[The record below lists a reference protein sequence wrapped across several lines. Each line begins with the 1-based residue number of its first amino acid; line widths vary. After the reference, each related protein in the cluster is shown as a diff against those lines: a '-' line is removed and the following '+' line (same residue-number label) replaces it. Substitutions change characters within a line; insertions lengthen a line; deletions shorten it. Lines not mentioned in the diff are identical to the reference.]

1 MNRQIGQ
8 LPSWAIEIKKG
19 VCVDRKVTAIVQAR
33 MLSTRLPGKVLK
45 KVSHLTLLEILV
57 RRLKKSKRLTEII
70 VATTDHPSDDV
81 IEDECRRLG
90 VSVFRG
96 PQEDVLGRYFGAAEM
111 SRSDSVLRITA
122 DCPLIDPILVDAL
135 IEEFNELEYDYAS
148 NTNPPTYPDGFD
160 IEIFTIGILTQANIE
175 ATSPFDR
182 EHVTPW
188 IKRKSSK
195 TLNVTAPEDLSSL
208 RITIDEQVD
217 FDLLVKL
224 FSIPEVDWEISW
236 NSIVEFLK
244 REGDDLSSSELPS
257 RNEGAILGKGQK
269 LWKRAKAIIPGG
281 NMLLS
286 KRPEMFLPE
295 KWPSYFDTATGCKVT
310 DLDGNE
316 FIDMAIM
323 GIGTNILGYGRPEV
337 DAAVAEVVRK
347 GNMSTLNC
355 PEEVWLAEAL
365 LEINPWADMVRF
377 ARTGGEANAIAV
389 RIARAASGRDGVAI
403 CGYHGWHDWYLAAN
417 LAEEKNLDGH
427 LLPGLDPTGVPRNLR
442 GSVFPFNFNDI
453 QALESLIKNQKIGAI
468 VMEVSRNSDPAP
480 GFLESVRELATRN
493 GIVLMFDECTSGFR
507 ETFGGL
513 HKKFGVEPDL
523 AMYGKALGNGYA
535 ITAVVGRREV
545 MDVAQRTFISSTF
558 WTERI
563 GPAAALATLKVM
575 RETKSW
581 EIVTANGLRIRKSW
595 QELSE
600 RTGLGITHWGIPA
613 LAGYSFVGEGAQV
626 QKTYVTQEMLKRGYL
641 VGSSVYSSVAHTD
654 DLINEYFENLECVFN
669 RLSQH
674 IGDPVA
680 TRKLLEGPVS
690 HTGFQRLN

>member
-1 MNRQIGQ
+1 VPESDGLHLGPIGVKRV
-8 LPSWAIEIKKG
+8 L
-19 VCVDRKVTAIVQAR
+19 VDRKIAAIVQAR
-33 MLSTRLPGKVLK
+33 MLSTRLPGKVMKEL
-45 KVSHLTLLEILV
+45 SNHTLLEILL
-57 RRLKKSKRLTEII
+57 RRLKKSNRLSEII
-70 VATTDHPSDDV
+70 VATTDHPSDDL
-81 IEDECRRLG
+81 IEEECRRLG
-90 VSVFRG
+90 AGVYRG
-96 PQEDVLGRYFGAAEM
+96 SKDDVLGRYFSAAKF
-111 SRSDSVLRITA
+111 SSSDVVVRITA
-122 DCPLIDPILVDAL
+122 DCPLIDPVLLDSL
-135 IEEFNELEYDYAS
+135 IEEFEKSDYDYAS

-160 IEIFTIGILTQANIE
+160 IEIFTIGILSRANIE
-175 ATSPFDR
+175 AKSVFDR

-188 IKRKSSK
+188 IKRNSNK
-195 TLNVTAPEDLSSL
+195 TLNVSAHEDLSGL
-208 RITIDEQVD
+208 RVTIDEQVD
-217 FDLLVKL
+217 FDLLVKM
-224 FSIPEVDWEISW
+224 FSNPEVDWEIGW
-236 NSIVEFLK
+236 EAIVDFLK
-244 REGDDLSSSELPS
+244 SEANSLSGLKLPA
-257 RNEGAILGKGQK
+257 RNEGALLGTGQK
-269 LWKRAKAIIPGG
+269 LWKRAKTIIPGG

-295 KWPSYFDTATGCKVT
+295 KWPSYFETATGCRVT

-316 FIDMAIM
+316 YIDMSIM

-337 DAAVAEVVRK
+337 DAAVADVVRK

-389 RIARAASGRDGVAI
+389 RIARAASGKDGVAI

-417 LAEEKNLDGH
+417 LSEKKNLDGH
-427 LLPGLDPTGVPRNLR
+427 LLPGLDPTGVPRNLQ

-453 QALESLIKNQKIGAI
+453 QALESLVENQDIGAI
-468 VMEVSRNSDPAP
+468 VMEVSRNSEPAP
-480 GFLESVRELATRN
+480 GFLQNVRELASRH

-513 HKKFGVEPDL
+513 HKKFGVDPDL

-545 MDVAQRTFISSTF
+545 MEVAQKTFISSTF

-581 EIVTANGLRIRKSW
+581 ETVTKNGLRIRRGW
-595 QELSE
+595 EELATQNKISL
-600 RTGLGITHWGIPA
+600 TQWGIPA

-626 QKTYVTQEMLKRGYL
+626 KKTYVTQEMLKRGYL
-641 VGSSVYSSVAHTD
+641 ASSSVYSTIAHSD
-654 DLINEYFENLECVFN
+654 DVIKDYLENLGMVFN
-669 RLSQH
+669 TLSQYAD
-674 IGDPVA
+674 DPDGI
-680 TRKLLEGPVS
+680 RSLLEGPVS